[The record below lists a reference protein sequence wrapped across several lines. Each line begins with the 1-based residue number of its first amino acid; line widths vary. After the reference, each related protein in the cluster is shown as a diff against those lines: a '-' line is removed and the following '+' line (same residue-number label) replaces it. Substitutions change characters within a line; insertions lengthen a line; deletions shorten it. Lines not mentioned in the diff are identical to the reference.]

1 MRRDEFVQFMANAYK
16 QLSVIRPT
24 PEQLMDMLLK
34 AMEEKGIKPP
44 ALSSDKC
51 QAIMDVYYAGYTFNQ
66 WDEDFEK
73 DEKANVA
80 LKRRK
85 EAEKK
90 RRDKR
95 EKK

>member
-1 MRRDEFVQFMANAYK
+1 MRRDEFVEFMATTYK
-16 QLSVIRPT
+16 RLAVLRPT

-34 AMEEKGIKPP
+34 AMEERGVKPP
-44 ALSSDKC
+44 TLSHDKC

-73 DEKANVA
+73 DEKANLA

-90 RRDKR
+90 RK
-95 EKK
+95 EKKS